1 MNAFRRGGKTKR
13 HQQKPQEDQHRTNK
27 LITAPKVRVIKA
39 DGEQAGIIS
48 TIEAIQLAEESGLDL
63 VEVSPNSEP
72 PVCRIMDYGK
82 FRYQAQKKKAEAR
95 KNKTISVKEL
105 RIRYRTDVGD
115 FDTKVKKAREFL
127 EDGDK
132 VKFSMRFRG
141 REIAYYDLGLE
152 KFQELAERLSDVAE
166 IDDQSDLTG
175 KQMFIVFAP
184 LKS

>member
-1 MNAFRRGGKTKR
+1 
-13 HQQKPQEDQHRTNK
+13 
-27 LITAPKVRVIKA
+27 
-39 DGEQAGIIS
+39 
-48 TIEAIQLAEESGLDL
+48 
-63 VEVSPNSEP
+63 
-72 PVCRIMDYGK
+72 MDYGK